1 MKSNILVWALLV
13 TIAATVSL
21 DGQSAPSHA
30 PVAGYGRLP
39 LTFESNR
46 GQASP
51 QASFISRG
59 PGYRA
64 YLTSNGMILSLRAGE
79 VNASSA
85 THKPSTVKRA
95 SIRFQLIGSAPNPQV
110 VGENQQPGVVNYFI
124 GNDPAQWHRNVP
136 TYGQI
141 RYKNVYPGIDLI
153 YYGNHQ
159 QLEYDFAVGPKAD
172 PRQIKFAITGARN
185 IHVAPDGT
193 LVLGTNNG
201 ELHFQAPVIYQ
212 EHNGRRVPVKGNF
225 SVSGTN
231 RIGFQLAQ
239 YDSTQ
244 PLVIDPVLLYSTYL
258 GGSGDDQPAG
268 IAVDASG
275 NVYVG
280 GSTDSS
286 DFPGSTLGS
295 IPAGVDHAFVAKLD
309 ATGSNLIYADY
320 LGGSGGD
327 YGYAIALDGSNNV
340 YVTGSTASSD
350 FPMANPFQGTYP
362 GSFNAFLS
370 KISADGSSLLYSTYF
385 GGNGSDIPS
394 SVAVSQSGEM
404 TIAGYTSSTNLAV
417 ANAYQTSAS
426 PNQGG
431 VYGNYGFV
439 TRFNPNGSSLE
450 FSTYFGGSANAPLNC
465 GLSTC
470 WPQPDS
476 QIIAMATDSN
486 GDSYVTGYTNTS
498 NFPSTSGAYLTSN
511 TTQMN
516 ANVGFVSKFNAAGA
530 LQYSTYFYGSSGL
543 PMSINAIAVD
553 GAGDAY
559 ITGLALSDSTFPV
572 TSSSICDPA
581 SAGWACSY
589 SFVSKF
595 DPTGSSLL
603 YSTFLGPN
611 NSSIPEA
618 IALDANNDAYVLG
631 FTSSNSFGTVNGI
644 EPYAGGYDLLLVEI
658 NPAASTQLFAT
669 YLGGSGD
676 EQPAPAGMVV
686 DSSENIYI
694 AGTTSSIDLPGTSG
708 AFQRNFGGNTDG
720 FVMKLGPPPV
730 PALNFNPLAL
740 QFGSQAVG
748 SSSQPQNISLNNS
761 GNAALSIS
769 AITISGDF
777 SQTNNCGNSI
787 VAGGS
792 CAVAVTFT
800 PTAGGSRSGS
810 LTIQDNASVSPQSIP
825 LSGNGTVASATL
837 APQSLSFSG
846 VSVGTSSSA
855 QTVTLTNN
863 GGQTLNISNIAVS
876 AGYSQ
881 TNNCGTTLAGGS
893 SCTIS
898 VVFKPTSSGTTN
910 GTLTVTDNAVGGS
923 QTAALTGV
931 TSDFSITG
939 SVASTTIKAGSTAT
953 YSLTVTPA
961 GGAFSNAIQLSC
973 SGAPAKATCSVSPS
987 SVTPGS
993 KSVSVTVSV
1002 TTAGSSAELVSPAK
1016 GFHPIYAFLF
1026 QLPGFGIFGM
1036 FFAGSPR
1043 RSKRYSKAII
1053 LTLLLIAML
1062 FMVGCAG
1069 GTGISQQQNGTP
1081 SGTYTLTVSGVS
1093 GSLQHSLPLTLTV
1106 Q

>member
-1 MKSNILVWALLV
+1 MKSNMLIWALLV
-13 TIAATVSL
+13 TIAATVAL
-21 DGQSAPSHA
+21 NAQNAPSHSA
-30 PVAGYGRLP
+30 VVGYGKLP

-46 GQASP
+46 GQAAP
-51 QASFISRG
+51 QVNFISRG

-64 YLTSNGMILSLRAGE
+64 CLTSNGMVLSLRAGQ
-79 VNASSA
+79 VNASS
-85 THKPSTVKRA
+85 TNHKPSNVKRA
-95 SIRFQLIGSAPNPQV
+95 SIQFQLIGSAPNPQV

-124 GNDPAQWHRNVP
+124 GNNPNRWHRNVP

-153 YYGNHQ
+153 YYGSHQ
-159 QLEYDFAVGPKAD
+159 QLEYDFAVAPKAD
-172 PRQIKFAITGARN
+172 PRQIKFTITGASN
-185 IHVAPDGT
+185 IHVASDGA

-212 EHNGRRVPVKGNF
+212 ERNGRRLPIKGSFNI
-225 SVSGTN
+225 SGAN

-268 IAVDASG
+268 IAVDANG
-275 NVYVG
+275 NVYVSG
-280 GSTDSS
+280 ATDSS
-286 DFPGSTLGS
+286 DFPLSTLGS
-295 IPAGVDHAFVAKLD
+295 LPAGIDHAFVAKLD

-327 YGYAIALDGSNNV
+327 YGYGIALDASNNV

-350 FPMANPFQGTYP
+350 FPMVNPFQGTYP

-394 SVAVSQSGEM
+394 SLAVSQTGEM

-417 ANAYQTSAS
+417 ANAYQSSVS

-431 VYGNYGFV
+431 VYGEYGFV
-439 TRFNPNGSSLE
+439 TKFSPDGASLE
-450 FSTYFGGSANAPLNC
+450 FSTYFGGSANAPLSC
-465 GLSTC
+465 GLSSC

-476 QIIAMATDSN
+476 QIMAMATDPSGN
-486 GDSYVTGYTNTS
+486 SYVTGYTNTS
-498 NFPSTSGAYLTSN
+498 NFPSTSGAYLTNN

-516 ANVGFVSKFNAAGA
+516 ANVGFVSKFNSGGA

-543 PMSINAIAVD
+543 PMSVNAIAVD
-553 GAGDAY
+553 ATGNAY
-559 ITGLALSDSTFPV
+559 ITGPALSDATFPV

-589 SFVSKF
+589 AFVSKF
-595 DPTGSSLL
+595 DPTGSTLL

-618 IALDANNDAYVLG
+618 IAVDTNNDAYVLG
-631 FTSSNSFGTVNGI
+631 FTSSNSFSTVNGI
-644 EPYAGGYDLLLVEI
+644 QPYAGGYDLLLVEI
-658 NPAASTQLFAT
+658 DPAASTQLFAT
-669 YLGGSGD
+669 YLGGTGD

-686 DSSENIYI
+686 DGSGNIYL
-694 AGTTSSIDLPGTSG
+694 AGTTSSSDLPVTSG
-708 AFQRNFGGNTDG
+708 AFQQTFGGNTDG
-720 FVMKLGPPPV
+720 FVMKLGAPPA
-730 PALNFNPLAL
+730 PALSLNPVAL
-740 QFGSQAVG
+740 QFGSQAVAT
-748 SSSQPQNISLNNS
+748 SSQPQNISLSNT
-761 GNAALSIS
+761 GTGALSIS
-769 AITISGDF
+769 AIAISGDF

-787 VAGGS
+787 AVGGS
-792 CAVAVTFT
+792 CTVAVTFR
-800 PTAGGSRSGS
+800 PSAAGTRTGS
-810 LTIQDNASVSPQSIP
+810 LTVQDNASGSPQSIP
-825 LSGNGTVASATL
+825 LSGTGTA
-837 APQSLSFSG
+837 
-846 VSVGTSSSA
+846 
-855 QTVTLTNN
+855 
-863 GGQTLNISNIAVS
+863 
-876 AGYSQ
+876 
-881 TNNCGTTLAGGS
+881 
-893 SCTIS
+893 
-898 VVFKPTSSGTTN
+898 
-910 GTLTVTDNAVGGS
+910 
-923 QTAALTGV
+923 V
-931 TSDFSITG
+931 TSDFSIAG
-939 SVASTTIKAGSTAT
+939 SATSATIKAGSTAT
-953 YSLTVTPA
+953 YSLTVAPV

-973 SGAPAKATCSVSPS
+973 SGAPAKASCSVSPS

-993 KSVSVTVSV
+993 KSVNVTVTVS
-1002 TTAGSSAELVSPAK
+1002 TAGSSAELVAPTK

-1036 FFAGSPR
+1036 LFAGSPR

-1053 LTLLLIAML
+1053 LTLLLFAML
-1062 FMVGCAG
+1062 LMIGCAG
-1069 GTGISQQQNGTP
+1069 GTGIAQQQQTGTP
-1081 SGTYTLTVSGVS
+1081 TGTYTLTVSGVS

>member
-1 MKSNILVWALLV
+1 MRSNMLIWALLV
-13 TIAATVSL
+13 TIAATVTL
-21 DGQSAPSHA
+21 NGQTAPSHS
-30 PVAGYGRLP
+30 PVAGYGKLP

-46 GQASP
+46 GQAAP
-51 QASFISRG
+51 QVNFISRG
-59 PGYRA
+59 HGYRV
-64 YLTSNGMILSLRAGE
+64 YLSGDGMVLALRASQ
-79 VNASSA
+79 VNVST
-85 THKPSTVKRA
+85 THKAPSAMRA
-95 SIRFQLIGSAPNPQV
+95 SIQFHLLGSAPNPQV

-124 GNDPAQWHRNVP
+124 GNDPTRWQRNIP
-136 TYGQI
+136 TYGQV
-141 RYKNVYPGIDLI
+141 RYRNVYPGIDLI

-172 PRQIKFAITGARN
+172 PRQIKFAIAGASTIR
-185 IHVAPDGT
+185 VASDGT

-212 EHNGRRVPVKGNF
+212 ERNGRRVPVKGSF
-225 SVSGTN
+225 TVSGAN
-231 RIGFQLAQ
+231 RIGFQVAP

-258 GGSGDDQPAG
+258 GGSGNDQPAG

-295 IPAGVDHAFVAKLD
+295 LPAGMDHAFVAKLD
-309 ATGSNLIYADY
+309 ATGSNLIYVDY

-340 YVTGSTASSD
+340 YLTGSTASSD
-350 FPMANPFQGTYP
+350 FPMVSPFQGTYP

-394 SVAVSQSGEM
+394 SVTVSQTGEM

-417 ANAYQTSAS
+417 ANAYQSSAS

-439 TRFNPNGSSLE
+439 TRFRPDGSSLE
-450 FSTYFGGSANAPLNC
+450 FSTYFGGSANQPLSC

-476 QIIAMATDSN
+476 QIMAMTTDSN
-486 GDSYVTGYTNTS
+486 GSSYVTGYTNTS
-498 NFPSTSGAYLTSN
+498 NFPATSGAYLTTN

-516 ANVGFVSKFNAAGA
+516 ANVGFVSKFNSAGA
-530 LQYSTYFYGSSGL
+530 LQYSTYLYGSSGL

-553 GAGDAY
+553 QSGDAY

-631 FTSSNSFGTVNGI
+631 FTASNSFSTVNGI

-658 NPAASTQLFAT
+658 DPAATTQLFAT

-676 EQPAPAGMVV
+676 EEPTPAGMVV
-686 DSSENIYI
+686 DGSENIYLT
-694 AGTTSSIDLPGTSG
+694 GTSSSTDLPVTSG

-720 FVMKLGPPPV
+720 FVMKLGAPQV

-740 QFGSQAVG
+740 QFGSQTVAT
-748 SSSQPQNISLNNS
+748 SSQPQNILLSNT
-761 GNAALSIS
+761 GTGALSIS
-769 AITISGDF
+769 AITINGDF
-777 SQTNNCGNSI
+777 SQTNNCGSGLA
-787 VAGGS
+787 AGGS
-792 CAVAVTFT
+792 CTVAVTFR
-800 PTAGGSRSGS
+800 PTSAGTRTGS
-810 LTIQDNASVSPQSIP
+810 LTIQDNASGSPQSVP
-825 LSGNGTVASATL
+825 LSG
-837 APQSLSFSG
+837 
-846 VSVGTSSSA
+846 
-855 QTVTLTNN
+855 
-863 GGQTLNISNIAVS
+863 
-876 AGYSQ
+876 
-881 TNNCGTTLAGGS
+881 
-893 SCTIS
+893 
-898 VVFKPTSSGTTN
+898 
-910 GTLTVTDNAVGGS
+910 
-923 QTAALTGV
+923 TGV
-931 TSDFSITG
+931 AATSDFSITG
-939 SVASTTIKAGSTAT
+939 SVTSATIKAGSTAT
-953 YSLTVTPA
+953 YSLTFSPL
-961 GGAFSNAIQLSC
+961 GGAFNNAIQLSC
-973 SGAPAKATCSVSPS
+973 SGAPAKSTCSVSPS

-993 KSVSVTVSV
+993 KSVSVTVTV
-1002 TTAGSSAELVSPAK
+1002 TTAGSSAALDAPTK
-1016 GFHPIYAFLF
+1016 GFRPIYAFLF

-1036 FFAGSPR
+1036 LFAGSPR

-1053 LTLLLIAML
+1053 LTLLLIGML
-1062 FMVGCAG
+1062 LMVGCAG
-1069 GTGISQQQNGTP
+1069 GTGIAQQQTGTP

>member
-1 MKSNILVWALLV
+1 MKSNMLMWALLV
-13 TIAATVSL
+13 TMAATVCL
-21 DGQSAPSHA
+21 NGQNVPPRS

-51 QASFISRG
+51 QVDFISRG

-64 YLTSNGMILSLRAGE
+64 YLTGKGMVLSLRAGE
-79 VNASSA
+79 ATASSA
-85 THKPSTVKRA
+85 THKPSNVKRA
-95 SIRFQLIGSAPNPQV
+95 SIQFQLLGSAANPKV
-110 VGENQQPGVVNYFI
+110 VGENQQPGIINYFI
-124 GNDPAQWHRNVP
+124 GNDPTQWHRNVP
-136 TYGQI
+136 IYGQI
-141 RYKNVYPGIDLI
+141 RYKNVYPGIDLV

-159 QLEYDFAVGPKAD
+159 QLEYDFAVAPKAD
-172 PRQIKFAITGARN
+172 PRQIRFAITGASS
-185 IHVAPDGT
+185 IHVLSDGT

-201 ELHFQAPVIYQ
+201 ELHFQPPVIYQ
-212 EHNGRRVPVKGNF
+212 ERNGRRVPVKGSF
-225 SVSGTN
+225 KVSEAN

-258 GGSGDDQPAG
+258 GGSGNDQPAG

-295 IPAGVDHAFVAKLD
+295 LPAGTDHAFVAKLD

-327 YGYAIALDGSNNV
+327 YGYAIALDASNNV

-350 FPMANPFQGTYP
+350 FPMVNPFQGTYP

-394 SVAVSQSGEM
+394 SVAVSQTGEM

-417 ANAYQTSAS
+417 ANAYQSSAS
-426 PNQGG
+426 SNQGG

-439 TRFNPNGSSLE
+439 TRFSPDGSSLE
-450 FSTYFGGSANAPLNC
+450 FSTYFGGSANAPLSC

-476 QIIAMATDSN
+476 QIMAMAADSSGN
-486 GDSYVTGYTNTS
+486 SYVTGYTNTS
-498 NFPSTSGAYLTSN
+498 NFPTTSGAYLTTN

-516 ANVGFVSKFNAAGA
+516 ASVGFISKFNSAGA

-572 TSSSICDPA
+572 TSTSICDPA
-581 SAGWACSY
+581 TAGWACSY

-595 DPTGSSLL
+595 DPTGASLL

-611 NSSIPEA
+611 NGSVPEA

-631 FTSSNSFGTVNGI
+631 FTSSNAFSSVNGI

-658 NPAASTQLFAT
+658 DPAATTQLFAT

-676 EQPAPAGMVV
+676 EEPAPTGMVA
-686 DSSENIYI
+686 DSSGNVYFT
-694 AGTTSSIDLPGTSG
+694 GSTSSTDLPVTSG
-708 AFQRNFGGNTDG
+708 AFQSTFGGNTDG
-720 FVMKLGPPPV
+720 FVIKVGAPLV
-730 PALNFNPLAL
+730 PALSLSPLAL

-748 SSSQPQNISLNNS
+748 TSSQPQNIVLTNT
-761 GNAALSIS
+761 GTGALSIA
-769 AITISGDF
+769 AITVSGDF

-792 CAVAVTFT
+792 CSVAVTFT
-800 PTAGGSRSGS
+800 PTAGGTRAGS
-810 LTIQDNASVSPQSIP
+810 LTIQDNASGSPQSAS
-825 LSGNGTVASATL
+825 LSGTGTV
-837 APQSLSFSG
+837 
-846 VSVGTSSSA
+846 VM
-855 QTVTLTNN
+855 
-863 GGQTLNISNIAVS
+863 
-876 AGYSQ
+876 
-881 TNNCGTTLAGGS
+881 
-893 SCTIS
+893 
-898 VVFKPTSSGTTN
+898 
-910 GTLTVTDNAVGGS
+910 
-923 QTAALTGV
+923 
-931 TSDFSITG
+931 SDFSITG
-939 SVASTTIKAGSTAT
+939 SVTSATVKAGSTAT
-953 YSLTVTPA
+953 YILTISGV
-961 GGAFSNAIQLSC
+961 GGAFNNAIQLNC
-973 SGAPAKATCSVSPS
+973 SGAPSKATCSVSPS

-993 KSVSVTVSV
+993 KSANVTVTV
-1002 TTAGSSAELVSPAK
+1002 TTAGSSAGLVEPTK
-1016 GFHPIYAFLF
+1016 DFHPVYAFLF

-1062 FMVGCAG
+1062 LMVGCAG
-1069 GTGISQQQNGTP
+1069 GTGIAQQQTGTP

-1093 GSLQHSLPLTLTV
+1093 GSLQHSLPLTLSV

>member
-1 MKSNILVWALLV
+1 MKSNMLIRALLV
-13 TIAATVSL
+13 TMASTVSL
-21 DGQSAPSHA
+21 NGQNAPPHS
-30 PVAGYGRLP
+30 PVAGYGSLP

-46 GQASP
+46 GQAAP
-51 QASFISRG
+51 QVSFISRG
-59 PGYRA
+59 QGYRA
-64 YLTSNGMILSLRAGE
+64 YLTGNGMILSLRAGE
-79 VNASSA
+79 VNTSST
-85 THKPSTVKRA
+85 THKISNVKRA
-95 SIRFQLIGSAPNPQV
+95 TIQFQLLGSAPNPKV

-124 GNDPAQWHRNVP
+124 GNDPTRWHRNVP

-141 RYKNVYPGIDLI
+141 RYRNVYPGIDLI

-159 QLEYDFAVGPKAD
+159 ELEYDFAVAPKAD
-172 PRQIKFAITGARN
+172 PRQIRFAITGASS
-185 IHVAPDGT
+185 IKVESDGT
-193 LVLGTNNG
+193 LILGTHNG
-201 ELHFQAPVIYQ
+201 ELHFQPPVIYQ
-212 EHNGRRVPVKGNF
+212 EHNGRRVPVKGSF
-225 SVSGTN
+225 TVSEAN

-258 GGSGDDQPAG
+258 GGSGNDQPAG

-295 IPAGVDHAFVAKLD
+295 LPAGTDHAFVAKLD

-327 YGYAIALDGSNNV
+327 YGYAIALDASNNV

-350 FPMANPFQGTYP
+350 FPMVNPFQGTYP

-394 SVAVSQSGEM
+394 SVAVSQTGEM

-417 ANAYQTSAS
+417 ANAYQSSAF

-439 TRFNPNGSSLE
+439 TRFSPDGSSLE
-450 FSTYFGGSANAPLNC
+450 FSTYFGGSANQPLSC

-476 QIIAMATDSN
+476 QIMAMTTDSN
-486 GDSYVTGYTNTS
+486 GNSYVGGYTNTS
-498 NFPSTSGAYLTSN
+498 NFPATSGAYLTTN

-516 ANVGFVSKFNAAGA
+516 ANVGFVSKFNSAGA

-572 TSSSICDPA
+572 TSTSICDPV

-595 DPTGSSLL
+595 DPTGARLL

-611 NSSIPEA
+611 NGSVPEA
-618 IALDANNDAYVLG
+618 IALDANDDAYVLG
-631 FTSSNSFGTVNGI
+631 FTSSNSFSAVNGI

-658 NPAASTQLFAT
+658 DPAATTQLFAT

-676 EQPAPAGMVV
+676 EEPAPTGMVA
-686 DSSENIYI
+686 DTSGNIYLT
-694 AGTTSSIDLPGTSG
+694 GSTSSTDLPVTAG
-708 AFQRNFGGNTDG
+708 AFQSTFAGNTDG
-720 FVMKLGPPPV
+720 FVMKLGAPLV
-730 PALNFNPLAL
+730 PALSLNPLAL

-748 SSSQPQNISLNNS
+748 TSSQPQNIVLSNT
-761 GNAALSIS
+761 GTGALSIA
-769 AITISGDF
+769 AITLSGDF

-792 CAVAVTFT
+792 CSVAVTFT
-800 PTAGGSRSGS
+800 PTVGGTRVGS
-810 LTIQDNASVSPQSIP
+810 LTIQDNASGSPQSVS
-825 LSGNGTVASATL
+825 LSGTGTV
-837 APQSLSFSG
+837 
-846 VSVGTSSSA
+846 VR
-855 QTVTLTNN
+855 
-863 GGQTLNISNIAVS
+863 
-876 AGYSQ
+876 
-881 TNNCGTTLAGGS
+881 
-893 SCTIS
+893 
-898 VVFKPTSSGTTN
+898 
-910 GTLTVTDNAVGGS
+910 
-923 QTAALTGV
+923 
-931 TSDFSITG
+931 SDFSITG
-939 SVASTTIKAGSTAT
+939 SVTSATIKAGSTAT
-953 YSLTVTPA
+953 YVLTVSA
-961 GGAFSNAIQLSC
+961 VGGAFNNAIQLSC
-973 SGAPAKATCSVSPS
+973 SGAPSKATCSVSPS

-993 KSVSVTVSV
+993 KSANVTVTV
-1002 TTAGSSAELVSPAK
+1002 TTAGSSAELAGPA
-1016 GFHPIYAFLF
+1016 GFHPIYALLF

-1062 FMVGCAG
+1062 LMVGCAG
-1069 GTGISQQQNGTP
+1069 GTGIAQQQTGTP
-1081 SGTYTLTVSGVS
+1081 PGTYSLTVSGIS
-1093 GSLQHSLPLTLTV
+1093 GSLQHSLPLTLAV

>member
-1 MKSNILVWALLV
+1 MKSNRLIWALLI
-13 TIAATVSL
+13 TFAATVTL
-21 DGQSAPSHA
+21 NGQTAPSHS
-30 PVAGYGRLP
+30 PVAGYGKLP

-46 GQASP
+46 GQAAP
-51 QASFISRG
+51 QVNFISRG

-64 YLTSNGMILSLRAGE
+64 YLSGDGMVLSLRASQ
-79 VNASSA
+79 VNATT
-85 THKPSTVKRA
+85 THKAPSAKRA
-95 SIRFQLIGSAPNPQV
+95 SIQFQLLGSAPNPHV

-124 GNDPAQWHRNVP
+124 GNDPTRWQRNVP
-136 TYGQI
+136 TYGQV
-141 RYKNVYPGIDLI
+141 RYRNVYPGIDLI

-172 PRQIKFAITGARN
+172 PRQIKFAIAGASTIR
-185 IHVAPDGT
+185 VASDGT

-212 EHNGRRVPVKGNF
+212 ERNGRRVPVKGSF
-225 SVSGTN
+225 TVSGAN
-231 RIGFQLAQ
+231 RIGFQVAP

-258 GGSGDDQPAG
+258 GGSGNDQPAG

-275 NVYVG
+275 NVYIG

-295 IPAGVDHAFVAKLD
+295 LPAGMDHAFVAKLD

-327 YGYAIALDGSNNV
+327 YGYAVALDGSNNV
-340 YVTGSTASSD
+340 YLTGSTASGD
-350 FPMANPFQGTYP
+350 FPMVNPFQGTYP

-394 SVAVSQSGEM
+394 SVAVSQTGEM

-417 ANAYQTSAS
+417 ANAYQSSAS

-439 TRFNPNGSSLE
+439 TRFTSDGSSLE
-450 FSTYFGGSANAPLNC
+450 FSTYFGGSANQPLSC

-476 QIIAMATDSN
+476 QIMAMTTDSN
-486 GDSYVTGYTNTS
+486 GSSYVTGYTNTS
-498 NFPSTSGAYLTSN
+498 NFPATSGAYLTTN
-511 TTQMN
+511 TTPMN
-516 ANVGFVSKFNAAGA
+516 ANVGFVSKFNSAGA

-553 GAGDAY
+553 QSGDAY

-631 FTSSNSFGTVNGI
+631 FTASNSFSTVNGI

-658 NPAASTQLFAT
+658 DPAATTQLFAT

-676 EQPAPAGMVV
+676 EEPAPTGMVV
-686 DSSENIYI
+686 DGSENIYLT
-694 AGTTSSIDLPGTSG
+694 GTSSSTDLPVTSG

-720 FVMKLGPPPV
+720 FVMKLGAPLV

-740 QFGSQAVG
+740 QFGSQTVAT
-748 SSSQPQNISLNNS
+748 SSQPQNILLSNT
-761 GNAALSIS
+761 GTGALSIS

-777 SQTNNCGNSI
+777 SQTNNCGSGLA
-787 VAGGS
+787 AGGS
-792 CAVAVTFT
+792 CTVAVTFR
-800 PTAGGSRSGS
+800 PTSAGTRTGS
-810 LTIQDNASVSPQSIP
+810 LTIQDNASGSPQSVP
-825 LSGNGTVASATL
+825 LSG
-837 APQSLSFSG
+837 
-846 VSVGTSSSA
+846 
-855 QTVTLTNN
+855 
-863 GGQTLNISNIAVS
+863 
-876 AGYSQ
+876 
-881 TNNCGTTLAGGS
+881 
-893 SCTIS
+893 
-898 VVFKPTSSGTTN
+898 
-910 GTLTVTDNAVGGS
+910 
-923 QTAALTGV
+923 TGV
-931 TSDFSITG
+931 AATSDFSITG
-939 SVASTTIKAGSTAT
+939 SVTSATIKAGSTAT
-953 YSLTVTPA
+953 YSLTVSPL
-961 GGAFSNAIQLSC
+961 GGAFNNAIQLSC
-973 SGAPAKATCSVSPS
+973 SGAPAKSTCSVSPS

-993 KSVSVTVSV
+993 KSVSVTVTV
-1002 TTAGSSAELVSPAK
+1002 TTAGSSAALDAPTK
-1016 GFHPIYAFLF
+1016 GFRPIYAFLF

-1036 FFAGSPR
+1036 LFAGSPR
-1043 RSKRYSKAII
+1043 RSKRHSKAII
-1053 LTLLLIAML
+1053 LMLLLIGML
-1062 FMVGCAG
+1062 LMVGCAG
-1069 GTGISQQQNGTP
+1069 GTGIAQQQTGTP

>member
-1 MKSNILVWALLV
+1 MLIWALLV
-13 TIAATVSL
+13 TIAATVAL
-21 DGQSAPSHA
+21 NAQNAPSHSA
-30 PVAGYGRLP
+30 VVGYGKLP

-46 GQASP
+46 GQAAP
-51 QASFISRG
+51 QVNFISRG

-64 YLTSNGMILSLRAGE
+64 CLTSNGMVLSLRAGQ
-79 VNASSA
+79 VNASS
-85 THKPSTVKRA
+85 TNHKPSNVKRA
-95 SIRFQLIGSAPNPQV
+95 SIQFQLIGSAPNPQV

-124 GNDPAQWHRNVP
+124 GNNPNRWHRNVP

-153 YYGNHQ
+153 YYGSHQ
-159 QLEYDFAVGPKAD
+159 QLEYDFAVAPKAD
-172 PRQIKFAITGARN
+172 PRQIKFTITGASN
-185 IHVAPDGT
+185 IHVASDGA

-212 EHNGRRVPVKGNF
+212 ERNGRRLPIKGSFNI
-225 SVSGTN
+225 SGAN

-268 IAVDASG
+268 IAVDANG
-275 NVYVG
+275 NVYVSG
-280 GSTDSS
+280 ATDSS
-286 DFPGSTLGS
+286 DFPLSTLGS
-295 IPAGVDHAFVAKLD
+295 LPAGIDHAFVAKLD

-327 YGYAIALDGSNNV
+327 YGYGIALDASNNV

-350 FPMANPFQGTYP
+350 FPMVNPFQGTYP

-394 SVAVSQSGEM
+394 SLAVSQTGEM

-417 ANAYQTSAS
+417 ANAYQSSVS

-431 VYGNYGFV
+431 VYGDYGFV
-439 TRFNPNGSSLE
+439 TKFSPDGASLE
-450 FSTYFGGSANAPLNC
+450 FSTYFGGSANAPLSC
-465 GLSTC
+465 GLSSC

-476 QIIAMATDSN
+476 QIMAMATDPSGN
-486 GDSYVTGYTNTS
+486 SYVTGYTNTS
-498 NFPSTSGAYLTSN
+498 NFPSTSGAYLTNN

-516 ANVGFVSKFNAAGA
+516 ANVGFVSKFNSGGA

-543 PMSINAIAVD
+543 PMSVNAIAVD
-553 GAGDAY
+553 ATGNAY
-559 ITGLALSDSTFPV
+559 ITGPALSDATFPV

-589 SFVSKF
+589 AFVSKF
-595 DPTGSSLL
+595 DPTGSTLL

-618 IALDANNDAYVLG
+618 IAVDTNNDAYVLG
-631 FTSSNSFGTVNGI
+631 FTSSNSFSTVNGI
-644 EPYAGGYDLLLVEI
+644 QPYAGGYDLLLVEI
-658 NPAASTQLFAT
+658 DPAASTQLFAT
-669 YLGGSGD
+669 YLGGTGD

-686 DSSENIYI
+686 DGSGNIYL
-694 AGTTSSIDLPGTSG
+694 AGTTSSSDLPVTSG
-708 AFQRNFGGNTDG
+708 AFQQTFGGNTDG
-720 FVMKLGPPPV
+720 FVMKLGAPPA
-730 PALNFNPLAL
+730 PALSLNPVAL
-740 QFGSQAVG
+740 QFGSQAVAT
-748 SSSQPQNISLNNS
+748 SSQPQNISLSNT
-761 GNAALSIS
+761 GTGALSIS
-769 AITISGDF
+769 AIAISGDF

-787 VAGGS
+787 AVGGS
-792 CAVAVTFT
+792 CTVAVTFR
-800 PTAGGSRSGS
+800 PSAAGTRTGS
-810 LTIQDNASVSPQSIP
+810 LTVQDNASGSPQSIP
-825 LSGNGTVASATL
+825 LSGTGTA
-837 APQSLSFSG
+837 
-846 VSVGTSSSA
+846 
-855 QTVTLTNN
+855 
-863 GGQTLNISNIAVS
+863 
-876 AGYSQ
+876 
-881 TNNCGTTLAGGS
+881 
-893 SCTIS
+893 
-898 VVFKPTSSGTTN
+898 
-910 GTLTVTDNAVGGS
+910 
-923 QTAALTGV
+923 V
-931 TSDFSITG
+931 TSDFSIAG
-939 SVASTTIKAGSTAT
+939 SATSATIKAGSAAT
-953 YSLTVTPA
+953 YSLTVAPV

-993 KSVSVTVSV
+993 KSVNVTVTVS
-1002 TTAGSSAELVSPAK
+1002 TAGSSAELVAPTK

-1036 FFAGSPR
+1036 LFAGSPR

-1053 LTLLLIAML
+1053 LTLLLFAML
-1062 FMVGCAG
+1062 LMIGCAG
-1069 GTGISQQQNGTP
+1069 GTGIAQQQQTGTP
-1081 SGTYTLTVSGVS
+1081 TGTYTLTVSGVS